1 MAGSVAVYLLQS
13 TIRGHHVYKTTWTPV
28 VGETL
33 QVCREPSNSYDVYAV
48 SVEKEEHTVGHVPRE
63 VSRVFSIFLLQG
75 GNISCE
81 VTGHRKFG
89 KGLEVPC
96 CYKLTGG
103 EKIIRKAKKTLTRKK
118 STAKHTK

>member
-1 MAGSVAVYLLQS
+1 MGEEAVCLLQS
-13 TIRGHHVYKTTWTPV
+13 TIRGHHVYKSMWTPI

-33 QVCREPSNSYDVYAV
+33 QVSREPSNSYDIYAV
-48 SVEKEEHTVGHVPRE
+48 SVQKEGHTVGHVPRE
-63 VSRVFSIFLLQG
+63 VSRVFSTFLLQG

-81 VTGHRKFG
+81 VIGHRKFG

-103 EKIIRKAKKTLTRKK
+103 EKIIKNAKKTLTRKK
-118 STAKHTK
+118 STAKYTK